1 MLIFKISNF
10 LVAPLNS
17 LSSTA
22 AVSSTSELISEI
34 TGANKSRISSS
45 RTGKT
50 ESEISYGLGERENQF
65 KQSSISS
72 DEKVKVPKL

>member
-17 LSSTA
+17 LISTA